1 MLADRMRMAAG
12 AVGIVLPDNIGDP
25 FFGGF
30 FAGII
35 DTDLYSADIDA
46 NDTRQNGKRYA
57 LIVSPK
63 AIGEPSS
70 NLQWRTSRTGVAEAR
85 TRWDGLHVTDHIIG
99 GGAGSLSD
107 FPIYDFCNDVRSSDP
122 VPDDGGSDW
131 YIPALD
137 ELELLYRHFKPGPE
151 DNFTGERS
159 RDFPD
164 PWDNGYNPSSD
175 PQGAA
180 YTESDP
186 EQTTVTAFQGGGA
199 ETLQFEADGDNNRL
213 WSATEAD
220 GDRAWFQNFRGSVAG
235 SQSNNTKDLTTN
247 RCRLVRR
254 VEL

>member
-12 AVGIVLPDNIGDP
+12 AVAMLPDIGDP
-25 FFGGF
+25 FMGGF

-137 ELELLYRHFKPGPE
+137 ELELLYRNFKPGTE
-151 DNFTGERS
+151 DNFTDDRGS
-159 RDFPD
+159 DFPSQD
-164 PWDNGYNPSSD
+164 QVQGFNPSSD
-175 PQGAA
+175 PQRTAN
-180 YTESDP
+180 TSSDP
-186 EQTTVTAFQGGGA
+186 AQTTVADFQGSGGA
-199 ETLQFEADGDNNRL
+199 ETLQFEGDSDSNRL
-213 WSATEAD
+213 WSATEAN
-220 GDRAWFQNFRGSVAG
+220 GDRAWSQNFRGSFAG
-235 SQSNNTKDLTTN
+235 RQNVNFKDLTVL